1 MKGLKLLMSILF
13 ASVVLR
19 VVVLFV
25 NEGIFQLYFFNHILV
40 ALAFIE
46 FVIHSVSPTLP

>member
-1 MKGLKLLMSILF
+1 MSISAVNLFINLHVSHRGECLNVKGLELLMSILF

-25 NEGIFQLYFFNHILV
+25 NEGIFQL
-40 ALAFIE
+40 
-46 FVIHSVSPTLP
+46 